1 MQPAV
6 QYRVA
11 LIHAT
16 PVSIEP
22 IRLAFAELW
31 QHAGTINIMDDSL
44 GADLKIAGQMT
55 GQITG
60 RIGLLAEYGYLSG
73 ADGILFTCSAF
84 GTAIAEAR
92 NRIPIP
98 VLTPH
103 EAMLEEALLTG
114 SRIGLLATFGPTI
127 DALEREFMELAASMH
142 RQVELAA
149 VLRENA
155 YTALL
160 RGNIDRHNQ
169 ILQQAAQDLSGCD
182 AVMLAQFST
191 SLAYNAVSEVL
202 DCPVLSSPRSAVNK
216 LKQSITFCR
225 A

>member
-1 MQPAV
+1 MQSAI
-6 QYRVA
+6 QHRIA

-22 IRLAFAELW
+22 IRQAFAELW
-31 QHAGTINIMDDSL
+31 QDAGTMNIMDDSL
-44 GADLKIAGQMT
+44 GVDLKTAGQMT
-55 GQITG
+55 RQITA
-60 RIGLLAEYGYLSG
+60 RIVLLAEYGYASG

-84 GTAIAEAR
+84 GTAIAEAKSR
-92 NRIPIP
+92 MPVP

-103 EAMLEEALLTG
+103 EAMLEEALQTG

-127 DALEREFMELAASMH
+127 NALERELMELAAPMH

-149 VLRENA
+149 VLREDA

-160 RGNIDRHNQ
+160 GGDINRHNQ
-169 ILQQAAQDLSGCD
+169 LLQQAAQDLSGCD
-182 AVMLAQFST
+182 VVMLAQFST

-202 DCPVLSSPRSAVNK
+202 DCPVLTSPRSAVNK
-216 LKQSITFCR
+216 LKLSI
-225 A
+225 